1 MRTATQYAIKK
12 NLGLEIKTFLN
23 DVVASIENE
32 KRMNAFRAKNVFE
45 SIERYKQLKVK
56 ISFTKSLRN
65 SHGRCTNLIT
75 LNWNK

>member
-32 KRMNAFRAKNVFE
+32 KRMNAFRAKNCF
-45 SIERYKQLKVK
+45 
-56 ISFTKSLRN
+56 
-65 SHGRCTNLIT
+65 
-75 LNWNK
+75 